1 MRIIV
6 LLVLIA
12 SLAHAAPEI
21 GFDTDILKFGY
32 ISEGGEHSRSLKV
45 SNSGDEALAID
56 SLIMPDAAYTLTAP
70 SLPNVILQGDTAVF
84 IIRFHPDETR
94 SYNGTFTFQCNDPV
108 NPNAT
113 VSAEAQG
120 IPVFIPGQM
129 IWSYQGVEN
138 VVTCTAVDDVDG
150 DGFPDVIAESYDAGA
165 PQQDHLFCISG
176 SGLQTG
182 NVIWSARPLGGPS
195 NSGGY
200 GDDCLK
206 VTEDLNGNGTD
217 DLIYGT
223 AWGSRSIFALE
234 SSTGGTIWSYDTYA
248 NPPSGDSSGWIYSVN
263 PIPDLDGDNIPEVLA
278 GAGSNANAG
287 YCLSGADGSL
297 LWKKNAGD
305 VIYATAAVNDVND
318 DGIPDA
324 VFGSGDN
331 DDKVYCVSGASS
343 GYAQEIWQFNTGGAS
358 ILAMDRIADIDDDG
372 YDDVIAGSWYN
383 NNRIFALSGHSS
395 GSADTIW
402 TTGVGFPIM
411 KVVSCEDINGDSYED
426 ILIASWSS
434 YAEAISGRDGTS
446 IWRYFCG
453 DDVWAI
459 YWAYDITGDGIVD
472 VAAGSFTGSVYLI
485 DGASGGLI
493 WESPSEAKIF
503 TVRPIKDVNGDG
515 YDDVIAGQQMPP
527 NGTGGR
533 FFVISGGTVEPTSTE
548 EEITGLPEDYRI
560 LSNYPNPFNA
570 RTTISFVLPEAA
582 GARIDIYNIAGQRIR
597 TLTNSYWEAGEHSI
611 TWDARNNYGNEV
623 ATGVYFYKLDA
634 GTVQK
639 SQKMTLIK

>member
-1 MRIIV
+1 V
-6 LLVLIA
+6 
-12 SLAHAAPEI
+12 
-21 GFDTDILKFGY
+21 
-32 ISEGGEHSRSLKV
+32 
-45 SNSGDEALAID
+45 
-56 SLIMPDAAYTLTAP
+56 
-70 SLPNVILQGDTAVF
+70 
-84 IIRFHPDETR
+84 
-94 SYNGTFTFQCNDPV
+94 
-108 NPNAT
+108 
-113 VSAEAQG
+113 
-120 IPVFIPGQM
+120 
-129 IWSYQGVEN
+129 
-138 VVTCTAVDDVDG
+138 
-150 DGFPDVIAESYDAGA
+150 AESYDAVA

-176 SGLQTG
+176 SGLQNG

-206 VTEDLNGNGTD
+206 VTADLNGNGTD

-223 AWGSRSIFALE
+223 AWGSRTIFALE
-234 SSTGGTIWSYDTYA
+234 SSTGHTIWSYDTHA

-297 LWKKNAGD
+297 LWKKTASD
-305 VIYATAAVNDVND
+305 VIYAAVAVNDVND

-331 DDKVYCVSGASS
+331 DDKVYCISGASS
-343 GYAQEIWQFNTGGAS
+343 GYAVQIWEFDTGGAS

-372 YDDVIAGSWYN
+372 YDDIIAGSWYN

-395 GSADTIW
+395 NNPDTIW
-402 TTGVGFPIM
+402 TSGVGYPVM

-426 ILIASWSS
+426 VLIASWSS
-434 YAEAISGRDGTS
+434 YAEAISGRDGSS

-453 DDVWAI
+453 DDVWTI

-515 YDDVIAGQQMPP
+515 YDDVIAGQQML
-527 NGTGGR
+527 GGVGGR
-533 FFVISGGTVEPTSTE
+533 FFVISGGTVEPTSTDE
-548 EEITGLPEDYRI
+548 GIKGPPEDYQL

-570 RTTISFVLPEAA
+570 RTTISFVLPEAVN
-582 GARIDIYNIAGQRIR
+582 ARIDIYNIAGQRIR
-597 TLTNSYWEAGEHSI
+597 TLTNSYREAGEYSVA
-611 TWDARNNYGNEV
+611 WDSRDNYGNEV
-623 ATGVYFYKLDA
+623 ATGVYFFRLDA
-634 GTVQK
+634 GDLQK